1 METAVLVDDQLGKEL
16 CRGSRIRF
24 SDTPHLIIEMV
35 CAQALPLEVGGR
47 IWREGLFQGNREKWK
62 VFNELL
68 AEKCPAALKTARVR
82 S

>member
-62 VFNELL
+62 LFNELL
-68 AEKCPAALKTARVR
+68 AENCPAALNIARVR